1 MTPGGLTSDTACSF
15 SRSSLSSPV
24 ICANT
29 DSQDLRAVEEFT
41 RGALRAVTDMSER
54 MTGRVPPLLVSSA
67 GSNARLVHG
76 PCFIRCIS
84 GHSIFPWR
92 ERLKGV

>member
-1 MTPGGLTSDTACSF
+1 MTSGGLTSDTACSF
-15 SRSSLSSPV
+15 NRSTLSSPV

-54 MTGRVPPLLVSSA
+54 MTGRAPPLLVSSA
-67 GSNARLVHG
+67 GSNARLSMVPVSSAAFPDIQSSHG
-76 PCFIRCIS
+76 VS
-84 GHSIFPWR
+84 A
-92 ERLKGV
+92 